1 MYARVTTI
9 HTNGGPEV
17 RARFRAITASEFPR
31 ITEQPGCAGGLIVED
46 PTRGTIQM
54 IALWRSAE
62 DMLAFRDGAE
72 QIHQLFANA
81 LGVHLA
87 EIDVYVADV
96 TALALWQPRAAV

>member
-1 MYARVTTI
+1 MCARVTTI
-9 HTNGGPEV
+9 HTNGGLEV

-31 ITEQPGCAGGLIVED
+31 ITEQPGCAGGLVFED

-62 DMLAFRDGAE
+62 DMPFRDGADE
-72 QIHQLFANA
+72 IHRLFAQT
-81 LGVHLA
+81 LGVDLA

-96 TALALWQPRAAV
+96 TALALWQPRVAV